1 MRYLWFSF
9 LLLFAGC
16 EHHDVERASL
26 DALLSSG
33 SVSRIEF
40 VSTRQATTNVVVGQQ
55 VGEVLAML
63 SASNRVDKAVDHKSA
78 SGRVILC
85 QDGERVVL
93 TYFFS
98 QQVFSFRGYQ
108 FTMRGSNEMQRFFK

>member
-9 LLLFAGC
+9 LLLFVGC
-16 EHHDVERASL
+16 EHHDAERASL

-40 VSTRQATTNVVVGQQ
+40 IRVWPATTNVVVGQQ
-55 VGEVLAML
+55 IGEVLAML
-63 SASNRVDKAVDHKSA
+63 SASNRVDKALDHKSA

-85 QDGERVVL
+85 QDGEGVAL

-98 QQVFSFRGYQ
+98 QQVFSFHGYQ
-108 FTMRGSNEMQRFFK
+108 FTMKGHNEMQRFFK